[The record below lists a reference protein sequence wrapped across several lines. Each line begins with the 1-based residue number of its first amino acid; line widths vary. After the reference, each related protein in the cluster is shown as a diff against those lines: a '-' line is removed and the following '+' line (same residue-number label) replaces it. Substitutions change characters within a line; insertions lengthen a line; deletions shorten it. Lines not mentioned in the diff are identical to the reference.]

1 MLHSIIP
8 YIIQAVVTIG
18 LFVVI
23 MRNLHINGP
32 AGGVG
37 IIPII
42 CCLLVSIVSVIAY
55 GLYVFFSPNVSWHWV
70 TAICAFIMPFVE
82 MIAFAILFEVFLV
95 PFELISFLFNKFMK

>member
-32 AGGVG
+32 GGG

-42 CCLLVSIVSVIAY
+42 CCLLVSVASVIVY
-55 GLYVFFSPNVSWHWV
+55 GLYVSSSPDVSWRWR
-70 TAICAFIMPFVE
+70 TAVCAFIMPFVE
-82 MIAFAILFEVFLV
+82 MIAFGILFEVFFV
-95 PFELISFLFNKFMK
+95 AFEWISFLKDIFRSH

>member
-23 MRNLHINGP
+23 IKNLHINGP
-32 AGGVG
+32 VSGLE

-42 CCLLVSIVSVIAY
+42 CCLLVSVASVIVY
-55 GLYVFFSPNVSWHWV
+55 GLYVSSSPDVSWRWG
-70 TAICAFIMPFVE
+70 TAVCAFIMPFVE

-95 PFELISFLFNKFMK
+95 AFELISFLFNKFMK